1 MDKATKGTYLEML
14 RVVKFVIDTKN
25 FCLQI
30 KPEFKGK
37 NWSLQ
42 VFCDIDWAGDSETR
56 ISVTGFILY
65 LMNVPV
71 CWRSKSQKGVTLSS
85 TEAEYVAMSEAV
97 KEVKFIYYLLCDIG
111 IEVKLP
117 IIVKTDNVGAMFMAQ
132 NSSSGVRT
140 RNVNTQYHFVREN
153 LDYRIIK
160 IEFIKSVENQSD
172 IFTKTIT
179 QEIYERHMKKFLEEY
194 IEEEFN
200 G

>member
-1 MDKATKGTYLEML
+1 MLLYLTKYYQTDLCNVVRELAKCMDKATKGTYLEML

-30 KPEFKGK
+30 KPKFKGE
-37 NWSLQ
+37 NWILR
-42 VFCDIDWAGDSETR
+42 VFCDSDWAGDSEKR

-85 TEAEYVAMSEAV
+85 TEAEYVAMSEEV
-97 KEVKFIYYLLCDIG
+97 KEVKFIYYLLRDIG

-117 IIVKTDNVGAMFMAQ
+117 IIVKTDNVGATFMAQ

-140 RNVNTQYHFVREN
+140 
-153 LDYRIIK
+153 
-160 IEFIKSVENQSD
+160 
-172 IFTKTIT
+172 
-179 QEIYERHMKKFLEEY
+179 
-194 IEEEFN
+194 
-200 G
+200 